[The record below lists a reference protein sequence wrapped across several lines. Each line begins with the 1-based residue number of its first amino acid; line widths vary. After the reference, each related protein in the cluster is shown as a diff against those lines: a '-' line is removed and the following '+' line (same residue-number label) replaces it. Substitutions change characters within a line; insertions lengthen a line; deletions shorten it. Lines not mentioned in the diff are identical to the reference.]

1 MGRDDERGDGG
12 WDVGGGGDGAR
23 SLADGS
29 RLATLISKTRHSV
42 TATPQTRWASL
53 DGGRGR
59 LRRAAATRASEAPG
73 TPKDGCVAR
82 KQKTNPIETKRR
94 R

>member
-1 MGRDDERGDGG
+1 MERDDERGDDG
-12 WDVGGGGDGAR
+12 WDVGGDDGAR
-23 SLADGS
+23 SLAHGS